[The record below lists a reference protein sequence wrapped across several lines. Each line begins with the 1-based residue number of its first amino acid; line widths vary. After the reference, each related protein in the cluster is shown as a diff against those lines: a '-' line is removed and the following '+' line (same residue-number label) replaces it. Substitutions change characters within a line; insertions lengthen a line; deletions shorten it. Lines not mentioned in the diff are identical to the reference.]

1 MEMMAATLETIGQ
14 LERRMNISLPALEI
28 DSEVQA
34 RLKKLARNV
43 KMHGFR
49 PGKVPLKVVAQQY
62 EEQVRREVLGDALQ
76 KTFGDEVR
84 AQNLKVAGYPRFEPK
99 GELGSVSQVEF
110 SATFEI
116 YPDVT
121 ASDMSK
127 VVLKRPVTTVAEAEV
142 DKTIEIMRKQRAT
155 YDPVTRPAELGDKV
169 TLDFNGTVGGVEF
182 PGGKSENYSM
192 TLGEGR
198 LLKDFED
205 QVTGLTPGAEKTFE
219 IRFPE
224 DYHGKELAGKTAT
237 FEVKL
242 KQVAAPN
249 LPAVDAAFAKSL
261 GVADG
266 DLAKMRSEIREN
278 LEREVKRRISA
289 RLKDQIMQA
298 LIDTTK
304 VDAPKSLVELE
315 VERMQASAQQDL
327 AARGVKGQSMQL
339 PKDLFQEQAQRR
351 VTLGLILAEVVKTH
365 ALQAKP
371 EQVRAGVE
379 EQAKSYEQ
387 PAEVVKWYYQSPER
401 LREVESMVVE
411 ENVVAWALATAK
423 VEDQPT
429 DFDELMGNTQ

>member
-1 MEMMAATLETIGQ
+1 MAATLENISQ
-14 LERRMNISLPALEI
+14 LERRINISLPSQEI

-34 RLKKLARNV
+34 RLKKLARDV

-62 EEQVRREVLGDALQ
+62 AEQVRREVLGDALQ
-76 KTFGDEVR
+76 KSFGDAVR

-99 GELGSVSQVEF
+99 GELGSVAHVEF

-116 YPDVT
+116 YPEVT

-127 VVLKRPVTTVAEAEV
+127 VVIRRPQTERQRSRGRQDARDHAQAARELRSGHAAGGTGRQGCHRLSWAKPTVASSTAVRAE
-142 DKTIEIMRKQRAT
+142 
-155 YDPVTRPAELGDKV
+155 
-169 TLDFNGTVGGVEF
+169 DF
-182 PGGKSENYSM
+182 SL

-198 LLKDFED
+198 LLKDFEHE
-205 QVTGLTPGAEKTFE
+205 VVGLKAGDSKAFE

-237 FEVKL
+237 FDVKL
-242 KQVAAPN
+242 KQVAGPR
-249 LPAVDAAFAKSL
+249 LPPVDADFARAL

-266 DLAKMRSEIREN
+266 NLETMRREVREN

-289 RLKDQIMQA
+289 RVKDQIMQA

-304 VDAPKSLVELE
+304 VEVPKSLVELE
-315 VERMQASAQQDL
+315 IERMQGAAQQDL
-327 AARGVKGQSMQL
+327 AARGVKAQGMQL
-339 PKDLFQEQAQRR
+339 PRDLFEQQAQRR
-351 VTLGLILAEVVKTH
+351 VALGLILAEVVKTH

-371 EQVRAGVE
+371 DQVRAAVE
-379 EQAKSYEQ
+379 EQSQSYEQ

-401 LREVESMVVE
+401 LREIESMVIE
-411 ENVVAWALATAK
+411 ENVVAWALATAQ
-423 VEDQPT
+423 VEDKAT
-429 DFDELMGNTQ
+429 DFDELMGNSK

>member
-1 MEMMAATLETIGQ
+1 
-14 LERRMNISLPALEI
+14 
-28 DSEVQA
+28 
-34 RLKKLARNV
+34 
-43 KMHGFR
+43 
-49 PGKVPLKVVAQQY
+49 
-62 EEQVRREVLGDALQ
+62 
-76 KTFGDEVR
+76 
-84 AQNLKVAGYPRFEPK
+84 
-99 GELGSVSQVEF
+99 
-110 SATFEI
+110 
-116 YPDVT
+116 VT

-127 VVLKRPVTTVAEAEV
+127 VVLKRPVTDVAEAEV

-155 YDPVTRPAELGDKV
+155 FDPVTRPAALGDKV
-169 TLDFNGTVGGVEF
+169 TLDFNGKIGGVEF
-182 PGGKSENYSM
+182 PGGKSENYAM

-205 QVTGLTPGAEKTFE
+205 QVVGLVAGAEKTFE

-242 KQVAAPN
+242 KQVSAPQ
-249 LPAVDAAFAKSL
+249 LPPVDAEFAKSL

-266 DLAKMRSEIREN
+266 DLTKMRSEIREN

-304 VDAPKSLVELE
+304 VDVPKSLVELE

-339 PKDLFQEQAQRR
+339 PKDLFEEQAQRR

-429 DFDELMGNTQ
+429 GFDELMGNTQ